1 MNCVFSG
8 FSFQDVLL
16 LVGATAR
23 SGELVLESGNNIG
36 SIIFHSGRILQAFS
50 PYSRAIGDLLVD
62 EAIISDAE
70 LIEMLQE
77 QKKKADCPLGS
88 LFLKTGKVSY
98 EEIEIMVHEQIREAM
113 KEFSTW
119 PNMNLSFIDK
129 EIKPFDNIHLP
140 VYEFL
145 PEEVLNSGNQFF
157 SKTINLQD
165 RVAGQS
171 LTPPLCN

>member
-1 MNCVFSG
+1 
-8 FSFQDVLL
+8 
-16 LVGATAR
+16 
-23 SGELVLESGNNIG
+23 
-36 SIIFHSGRILQAFS
+36 
-50 PYSRAIGDLLVD
+50 
-62 EAIISDAE
+62 
-70 LIEMLQE
+70 
-77 QKKKADCPLGS
+77 
-88 LFLKTGKVSY
+88 
-98 EEIEIMVHEQIREAM
+98 M

-145 PEEVLNSGNQFF
+145 PEEVLNAGNQFF